1 MSVLTIVL
9 KKTLFIFWVRIL
21 MRYKYCFAITKYI
34 IRDIKVIYKFFSSKI
49 LMLLGENFE

>member
-9 KKTLFIFWVRIL
+9 KKTLFIIWVKIL

-34 IRDIKVIYKFFSSKI
+34 IGDIKVIYKFFFSKI